1 MDLRKFFK
9 KLREIHRNER
19 ISSKLTKIDKNFY
32 KKTNKYLKELK
43 NSIKDD
49 PFSRQELFFQ
59 SKRIITEI
67 CERRE
72 RKIVNKLLT
81 NFQKNYDIVEGSK
94 KTIDSAPK
102 NLTPE
107 EKELYFSLLEVLK
120 KYREKIHRTKPIKNY
135 KTIIILDNIPSI
147 VGIDKKI
154 YGPFREQ
161 DVVVLPKLNARI
173 FLKYKKGKRI

>member
-1 MDLRKFFK
+1 M
-9 KLREIHRNER
+9 
-19 ISSKLTKIDKNFY
+19 
-32 KKTNKYLKELK
+32 
-43 NSIKDD
+43 
-49 PFSRQELFFQ
+49 
-59 SKRIITEI
+59 
-67 CERRE
+67 
-72 RKIVNKLLT
+72 T